1 MRKGRGGGTTVTR
14 TERKT
19 DGRIMRGQA
28 GSENNKQEKAERRG
42 DGARFVDEG
51 PGGRAQEERRPKDHC
66 SALPGQQSQQQEA
79 LPWQAANSA
88 HMHTN
93 VLPYVRRELEY
104 QVQVLLKI
112 FNCEHDEYTFVVKA
126 ASEKKKTSGSGN
138 FSAFV
143 F

>member
-88 HMHTN
+88 HMQ
-93 VLPYVRRELEY
+93 RRRACTLTCTPTY
-104 QVQVLLKI
+104 CL
-112 FNCEHDEYTFVVKA
+112 T
-126 ASEKKKTSGSGN
+126 
-138 FSAFV
+138 
-143 F
+143 